1 MFWNKK
7 KEDTVEVPW
16 NRLERLDQLS
26 EIIEES
32 RDQTVVIYKHST
44 RCSIS
49 SMALNRLERNW
60 TEEGNQLKIYYLDLI
75 QFREVSNAVAEQFGV
90 QHESP
95 QAIVI
100 KNGKAVHHS
109 SHMSIDYGAMLKLV

>member
-16 NRLERLDQLS
+16 NRLERLDQIS

-32 RDQTVVIYKHST
+32 KNQTVVIYKHST

-60 TEEGNQLKIYYLDLI
+60 TAEGNQLKVYYLDLI
-75 QFREVSNAVAEQFGV
+75 QFREISNAIAEQFRV

-100 KNGKAVHHS
+100 KNSKAVHNS
-109 SHMSIDYGAMLKLV
+109 SHMSIDYDAMLKLV

>member
-1 MFWNKK
+1 M
-7 KEDTVEVPW
+7 PW
-16 NRLERLDQLS
+16 NRLERLDQIS

-32 RDQTVVIYKHST
+32 KNQTVVIYKHST

-60 TEEGNQLKIYYLDLI
+60 TAEGNQLKVYYLDLI
-75 QFREVSNAVAEQFGV
+75 QFREISNAIAEQFRV

-100 KNGKAVHHS
+100 KNSKAVHNS
-109 SHMSIDYGAMLKLV
+109 SHMSIDYDAMLKLV

>member
-1 MFWNKK
+1 MFWNNK

-16 NRLERLDQLS
+16 NRLERLNQLS

-32 RDQTVVIYKHST
+32 KNQTVVIYKHST

-100 KNGKAVHHS
+100 KNRKAVHHS
-109 SHMSIDYGAMLKLV
+109 SHMSIDYDAMLKLI

>member
-16 NRLERLDQLS
+16 NRLERLNQLS

-32 RDQTVVIYKHST
+32 KNQTVVIYKHST

-75 QFREVSNAVAEQFGV
+75 QFREVSNAVAEQFSV

-100 KNGKAVHHS
+100 KNGKAVHNS
-109 SHMSIDYGAMLKLV
+109 SHMSIDYDAMLKLV

>member
-16 NRLERLDQLS
+16 NKLEHLNQLS
-26 EIIEES
+26 EITEES
-32 RDQTVVIYKHST
+32 ENQTVVIYKHST

-60 TEEGNQLKIYYLDLI
+60 TEEGNKLKIYYLDLI
-75 QFREVSNAVAEQFGV
+75 QFRDISNAVAEKFGV
-90 QHESP
+90 YHESP

-100 KNGKAVHHS
+100 KNGKAVHNS
-109 SHMSIDYGAMLKLV
+109 SHMSIDYDAMLELV